1 MCVAGAVRWPGGDGD
16 GGDDDDDDDDAW
28 QLMADPGGR
37 YFGLWQAQ
45 RAWAAEESTAN
56 GHGDDSSSSDT
67 LRGNSSGPDSSGAP
81 PP

>member
-1 MCVAGAVRWPGGDGD
+1 MATATTTAMAMAMAMAMCGTSS
-16 GGDDDDDDDDAW
+16 
-28 QLMADPGGR
+28 QLMADPEGR

-56 GHGDDSSSSDT
+56 GDGSGDTSKE
-67 LRGNSSGPDSSGAP
+67 NISGSGSNGAP